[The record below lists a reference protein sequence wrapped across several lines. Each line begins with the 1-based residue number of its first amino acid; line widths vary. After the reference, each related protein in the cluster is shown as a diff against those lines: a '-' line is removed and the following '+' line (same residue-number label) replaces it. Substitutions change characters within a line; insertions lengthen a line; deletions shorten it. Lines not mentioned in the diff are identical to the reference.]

1 MKSCPQCGMQ
11 NTDDAAFCRGCGS
24 RLAASDSA
32 PETIAIQSA
41 PEDTPVATPLSPVV
55 QASVAPPRDA
65 VDAQLSAQ
73 LGRSSHTLWG
83 ALAVVALII
92 IGGLGWLL
100 GRGGQGS
107 SAPTSELI
115 GSTPSTAVSASDS
128 SPTPDSSTSST
139 PSAAPTRQPA
149 PTATPERW
157 AGERYPQTRTQ
168 LLSES
173 DVSGWSFDEVRYA
186 LNEIYARHGY
196 DFQTPQVRS
205 QFMQHQWYRN
215 ARVPGRSQ
223 SRAESLCS
231 ATENANRKLL
241 ASRRDHLAG
250 GHGE

>member
-1 MKSCPQCGMQ
+1 MKPCPQCGMQ
-11 NTDDAAFCRGCGS
+11 NTGDVAFCRGCGS
-24 RLAASDSA
+24 RLANDNA
-32 PETIAIQSA
+32 PETITVQSEPDA
-41 PEDTPVATPLSPVV
+41 TPVATSPNPV
-55 QASVAPPRDA
+55 APAPVAPPRDA

-73 LGRSSHTLWG
+73 LGRSSRTLWG
-83 ALAVVALII
+83 ALAAVALVI

-100 GRGGQGS
+100 GRGGQNS
-107 SAPTSELI
+107 SAPPSELI
-115 GSTPSTAVSASDS
+115 GSTPSSAVSSSAS
-128 SPTPDSSTSST
+128 SPTPDSSTSSA

-157 AGERYPQTRTQ
+157 AGERYPQTRTR

-173 DVSGWSFDEVRYA
+173 DISGWSFDEVRYA

-196 DFQTPQVRS
+196 DFQTLQVRS

-241 ASRRDHLAG
+241 ASRRDQLAG
-250 GHGE
+250 GHSE